1 MALVQGKGPA
11 KESPAIYLAA
21 FGKHPG
27 WDDHIEDIGIETELL
42 AQVRRML
49 YTDAISGNIDSGAWE
64 KLADD
69 QRLPGFAHDFVWWM
83 GPTGKEPPRVIVGK
97 FWSSR
102 DGKGRSKYPMAVY
115 VQANNI
121 PLTVAARE
129 ILPALN
135 ALEKSC
141 IEATSAQDVKAAID
155 RTREQL
161 RAQFARS
168 DAPAKVPH
176 PIDII
181 PQSQIAGLLDRVP
194 LGEKKGEIREGFARA
209 MYAVE
214 REMGSFLP
222 IGGEG
227 RKSKT
232 LGVQPVAVKAA
243 HIRLP
248 SLETSS
254 ADSALAW
261 ISILSRRIADGIPIL
276 AVVPRGEGFVD
287 LVVGEP
293 GAAQLYCIRAS
304 AKGFPLTT
312 DVPYVI
318 DDAFMSR
325 LGEMVARW
333 SGAAPSTGERS
344 AAPIA
349 APTQADSS
357 AAPAQKKSGIRGWLF
372 GGGAAI
378 VLAGVG
384 LAVMNSGEGDK
395 SKGTTVASSA
405 GTSSTASA
413 NPTTPS
419 TDTGPPDAGKKA
431 AEDEQAKLA
440 ALESKRQADLKAKQQ
455 AEQERKD
462 KEKAELAKAETERF
476 AREKEAAE
484 VAATE
489 KAAQELAAK
498 ELAAKELIAKEQAA
512 RELALKEEASRVQ
525 AAKDEAARLAS
536 AKEQAEK
543 DAKENAR
550 IAAERKAEEDRI
562 EQIAAAEMEK
572 ENQRKAAEEA
582 EASNRTLELATQL
595 ELAASMLA
603 DGSQLNDQ
611 AGAGKTLAKL
621 VEDVRSSAAF
631 ASVADSPNAK
641 KVVQRVSIINQVAA
655 SSDVAF
661 VARHMAEP
669 GDGNLAVSV
678 VSLERLAAM
687 GWPSDAAGVEQAAQ
701 GLKHCRVVALGVS
714 DEGRGELVR
723 KRIDQAGR
731 AMWLAAWK
739 AVPADDAAR
748 QLAVVGAMKDFGVE
762 ASSLD
767 AIERYNVEL
776 VGFKGRVASIAP
788 LDLDAQVEKFV
799 NDAPEQA
806 RESLEPLSVLLNER
820 RASAASGP
828 PIDKLGPGSL
838 EGANAWKLA
847 ASTDAGGAW
856 LVFEPPAG
864 SKFKTSLVFG
874 RVTTSLGASY
884 VLANEVSIGLFAS
897 TIDQSGNWGDVVKL
911 GRIEPKQQLRRVGPA
926 GWEWELSGGQVS
938 GLRPATL
945 QNRTTSR
952 GWFDFDNYMAKTQYF
967 AQGKE
972 PEAPS
977 AQTPMQY
984 VSPAAAV
991 YVAKLLG
998 CRLPTVEEFSSVIG
1012 QSDQGSA
1019 NRRDES
1025 WLTAN
1030 TALYAKTG
1038 GRNTTSL
1045 DGEMFLPSGVTAP
1058 NRAKALAAVQT
1069 NDGQVLFRAIPG
1081 DSAASAWQ
1089 DAAGNVA
1096 EFVVADAS
1104 IWGGVPT
1111 GVAELR
1117 DWTSKSE
1124 SLRVMGGSALSPAE
1138 IDPATA
1144 YPVKGVSSLLGYS
1157 DVGFRIAF
1165 EAQGSGRMT
1174 ADGSA
1179 VVSAVVGLRL
1189 QGRNN

>member
-1 MALVQGKGPA
+1 MALVQGKSPG
-11 KESPAIYLAA
+11 KETPAIYLAA

-83 GPTGKEPPRVIVGK
+83 GPIGKEPPRVIVGK

-129 ILPALN
+129 ILPALG

-141 IEATSAQDVKAAID
+141 IEATTAQDVKAAID

-181 PQSQIAGLLDRVP
+181 PQSEIASLLDRVP

-232 LGVQPVAVKAA
+232 LGVQPVAAKAA

-248 SLETSS
+248 SLEATP

-261 ISILSRRIADGIPIL
+261 ISILSRRIADGTPIL

-287 LVVGEP
+287 MVVGEP

-325 LGEMVARW
+325 LGEMLARW
-333 SGAAPSTGERS
+333 SGAAPATAERQAAPVAAPMQQDAS
-344 AAPIA
+344 AAA
-349 APTQADSS
+349 
-357 AAPAQKKSGIRGWLF
+357 AQKKSGIRGWLF

-384 LAVMNSGEGDK
+384 LAVMNSGGDET
-395 SKGTTVASSA
+395 SKGIAVASSA
-405 GTSSTASA
+405 GSSDTAIA
-413 NPTTPS
+413 NPTTLP

-431 AEDEQAKLA
+431 GEEEKATQAA
-440 ALESKRQADLKAKQQ
+440 VERKRQADLKAAQE

-462 KEKAELAKAETERF
+462 KEKAEQAKAEAERL
-476 AREKEAAE
+476 AREKEAVE
-484 VAATE
+484 VAARE
-489 KAAQELAAK
+489 KAAQDVAAREQAAK
-498 ELAAKELIAKEQAA
+498 ELS
-512 RELALKEEASRVQ
+512 LKEEAARQ
-525 AAKDEAARLAS
+525 EAAKDEAARLAS
-536 AKEQAEK
+536 VKEQAEK
-543 DAKENAR
+543 AAKEQER

-562 EQIAAAEMEK
+562 ERIAAQDMEK

-582 EASNRTLELATQL
+582 EASKQASELASQL

-603 DGSQLNDQ
+603 DGAQLSDAAD
-611 AGAGKTLAKL
+611 AGRTLAKL
-621 VEDVRSSAAF
+621 VEDVRSSASF
-631 ASVADSPNAK
+631 ANVAESPNARR
-641 KVVQRVSIINQVAA
+641 VVQRVSLINQIGA

-687 GWPSDAAGVEQAAQ
+687 GWPRDAAGVEQAAA
-701 GLKHCRVVALGVS
+701 GLKSCRGAAVGVR
-714 DEGRGELVR
+714 DAARGELVR

-739 AVPADDAAR
+739 AVPADDMTR
-748 QLAVVGAMKDFGVE
+748 QTEIVGAMKDFGVE

-767 AIERYNVEL
+767 DVERYNVQL
-776 VGFKGRVASIAP
+776 VGFKQRVASIAP
-788 LDLDAQVEKFV
+788 ADLDGQVEKFV
-799 NDAPEQA
+799 NEAPETA
-806 RESLEPLSVLLNER
+806 RESLEPIAALLAER
-820 RASAASGP
+820 RASDASGP
-828 PIDKLGPGSL
+828 AIDKLGPGSL
-838 EGANAWKLA
+838 EGAKAWKLA
-847 ASTDAGGAW
+847 APTDAGGAW
-856 LVFEPPAG
+856 LVFEPPVD
-864 SKFKTSLVFG
+864 SKIKTPLVFG
-874 RVTTSLGASY
+874 RVTTSIGASY
-884 VLANEVSIGLFAS
+884 VLASEVSIGLFAS

-911 GRIEPKQQLRRVGPA
+911 GRLEAKAQLRRDGPA
-926 GWEWELSGGQVS
+926 GWEWELSGSQVS
-938 GLRPATL
+938 GLRPAAL
-945 QNRTTSR
+945 QNRTTGR
-952 GWFDFDNYMAKTQYF
+952 GWFDFDNYMAKTPYF
-967 AQGKE
+967 APGKE

-998 CRLPTVEEFSSVIG
+998 CRLPSVDEFASVIS
-1012 QSDQGSA
+1012 QSDQGNA
-1019 NRRDES
+1019 NRRDEA
-1025 WLTAN
+1025 WLNAN
-1030 TALYAKTG
+1030 TALYTKTG

-1045 DGEMFLPSGVTAP
+1045 DGEIFLPAGVTAL
-1058 NRAKALAAVQT
+1058 NRAKALAAVQM
-1069 NDGQVLFRAIPG
+1069 NDGTVLFRQVPG
-1081 DSAASAWQ
+1081 ASAAQAWQ
-1089 DAAGNVA
+1089 DATGNVS

-1104 IWGGVPT
+1104 VWGGVPS
-1111 GVAELR
+1111 GIAELR
-1117 DWTSKSE
+1117 EWTSKSE
-1124 SLRVMGGSALSPAE
+1124 SLRVMGGSALSPGE
-1138 IDPATA
+1138 IEPASA

-1165 EAQGSGRMT
+1165 DAQGAGRMT

-1179 VVSAVVGLRL
+1179 VVSAVIGLRL
-1189 QGRNN
+1189 QGRKN